1 MSNQVKT
8 IVKIKHKDRNRK
20 TVFFRGIIAF
30 PAIIFV
36 ATFAQSSFSESES
49 ESWAA
54 GTAGV
59 VALPTLLALVFRG
72 KYPSYV
78 LTFNH
83 AVVELS
89 TRLAA
94 YVLILNDKYPSI
106 EANSKV
112 AVLFPDVEGGKKLN
126 RWLPL
131 VKWFLAIPHYIVGAI
146 YLVIS
151 LVVTVIAW
159 VQTSITGRYPEWAGE
174 IVLGTI
180 AYWNRVQGYMLLLV
194 TDKYPTFRL
203 K

>member
-1 MSNQVKT
+1 MASQVKT
-8 IVKIKHKDRNRK
+8 AITIKHKDRDRK
-20 TVFFRGIIAF
+20 TVFFRGILAF
-30 PAIIFV
+30 PAMVFV
-36 ATFAQSSFSESES
+36 ATFTQATFSDGSDL
-49 ESWAA
+49 AF

-59 VALPTLLALVFRG
+59 IAVPTLLALLFRG

-83 AVVELS
+83 ALVELS
-89 TRLAA
+89 TRFAA
-94 YVLILNDKYPSI
+94 YILILNDKYPSI

-112 AVLFPDVEGGKKLN
+112 EVTFPDVKDGEKLN

-131 VKWFLAIPHYIVGAI
+131 VKWFLAIPHYIVGAA
-146 YLVIS
+146 YLLLS

-159 VQTSITGRYPEWAGE
+159 VLTSATGNYPKWAGE

-180 AYWNRVQGYMLLLV
+180 AYLNRVQGYMLLLV

>member
-8 IVKIKHKDRNRK
+8 IVKIKHKDRNRT
-20 TVFFRGIIAF
+20 TVFWRGILAF
-30 PAIIFV
+30 PVIIFV
-36 ATFAQSSFSESES
+36 ATFTQATFAEND
-49 ESWAA
+49 SWGF

-59 VALPTLLALVFRG
+59 IVIPALLAIVVRG

-83 AVVELS
+83 ALIELS

-106 EANSKV
+106 ETNSKV

-131 VKWFLAIPHYIVGAI
+131 VKWFLAIPHYIVGAV

-151 LVVTVIAW
+151 LVVTFIAW
-159 VQTSITGRYPEWAGE
+159 IQTSITGKYPEWAGE
-174 IVLGTI
+174 IVFGTI
-180 AYWNRVQGYMLLLV
+180 SYWNRVAGYMLVLV
-194 TDKYPTFRL
+194 TDKYPTFKL

>member
-1 MSNQVKT
+1 MSNQVT
-8 IVKIKHKDRNRK
+8 TVIKIKHKDRNRA
-20 TVFFRGIIAF
+20 TVFWRGILAF
-30 PAIIFV
+30 PIAVFV
-36 ATFAQSSFSESES
+36 ASFDL
-49 ESWAA
+49 
-54 GTAGV
+54 GTSGIGAV
-59 VALPTLLALVFRG
+59 SVIVLPALLAIVFRG

-83 AVVELS
+83 ALIELS

-112 AVLFPDVEGGKKLN
+112 VVTFPDVDGGKKLN
-126 RWLPL
+126 RGLPL
-131 VKWFLAIPHYIVGAI
+131 VKWFLAIPHYIVGAV

-151 LVVTVIAW
+151 LGVTVIAW
-159 VQTSITGRYPEWAGE
+159 VQTSITGRYPEWAGQ

-180 AYWNRVQGYMLLLV
+180 SYWNRVQGYMLLLV
-194 TDKYPTFRL
+194 TDKYPSFKL

>member
-1 MSNQVKT
+1 M
-8 IVKIKHKDRNRK
+8 
-20 TVFFRGIIAF
+20 
-30 PAIIFV
+30 
-36 ATFAQSSFSESES
+36 
-49 ESWAA
+49 
-54 GTAGV
+54 
-59 VALPTLLALVFRG
+59 LALVFRG

-126 RWLPL
+126 RALPL
-131 VKWFLAIPHYIVGAI
+131 VKWFLAIPHYIVGVI

-159 VQTSITGRYPEWAGE
+159 VQTSITGRYPKWAGE

>member
-1 MSNQVKT
+1 MANQVKT
-8 IVKIKHKDRNRK
+8 IVKIKYKDRNRK

-49 ESWAA
+49 WAA

-59 VALPTLLALVFRG
+59 IALPTFLALLFRG

-131 VKWFLAIPHYIVGAI
+131 VKWLLAIPHYIVGAI

-151 LVVTVIAW
+151 LVVTLIAW
-159 VQTSITGRYPEWAGE
+159 VQTSITGRYPEWTGE

>member
-1 MSNQVKT
+1 MANQVKT
-8 IVKIKHKDRNRK
+8 LVKIKHKDRNRK

-49 ESWAA
+49 WAA

-59 VALPTLLALVFRG
+59 IALPTFLALLFRG

-131 VKWFLAIPHYIVGAI
+131 VKWLLAIPHYIVGAI

-151 LVVTVIAW
+151 LVVTLIAW

>member
-1 MSNQVKT
+1 MANQVKT
-8 IVKIKHKDRNRK
+8 IIKIKHKDRNRT
-20 TVFFRGIIAF
+20 TVFWRGILAF
-30 PAIIFV
+30 PVVIFV
-36 ATFAQSSFSESES
+36 ASFTQATFGDGNNWEY
-49 ESWAA
+49 

-59 VALPTLLALVFRG
+59 IFLPTILAILFRG
-72 KYPSYV
+72 VYPSYL

-83 AVVELS
+83 AIFELS

-126 RWLPL
+126 RFLPL
-131 VKWFLAIPHYIVGAI
+131 VKWFLAIPHYIVGFV
-146 YLVIS
+146 YLAIS
-151 LVVTVIAW
+151 LVATFIAW

-180 AYWNRVQGYMLLLV
+180 AYCNRVQGYMLLLV

>member
-1 MSNQVKT
+1 MSSQVT
-8 IVKIKHKDRNRK
+8 TDIKIKHKDRNRT
-20 TVFFRGIIAF
+20 TVFWRGILVF
-30 PAIIFV
+30 PVAVFV
-36 ATFAQSSFSESES
+36 ASFNLGTSGIG
-49 ESWAA
+49 AA
-54 GTAGV
+54 SV
-59 VALPTLLALVFRG
+59 IVLPALLAIVFRG

-83 AVVELS
+83 AIFELS
-89 TRLAA
+89 ARLAA

-112 AVLFPDVEGGKKLN
+112 VITFPDVDGGKKLN

-131 VKWFLAIPHYIVGAI
+131 VKWFLAIPHYIVGAV

-151 LVVTVIAW
+151 LAVTVIAW

-180 AYWNRVQGYMLLLV
+180 SYWNRVQGYMLLLV
-194 TDKYPTFRL
+194 SDKYPSFKL

>member
-1 MSNQVKT
+1 MSNHVKT
-8 IVKIKHKDRNRK
+8 DIKIKHKDRNRT
-20 TVFFRGIIAF
+20 TVFWRGILAF
-30 PAIIFV
+30 PVIIFV
-36 ATFAQSSFSESES
+36 ATFTQATFSQSDN
-49 ESWAA
+49 WGL
-54 GTAGV
+54 GTAGLIV
-59 VALPTLLALVFRG
+59 IPALLAIVFRG

-83 AVVELS
+83 ALIELS

-112 AVLFPDVEGGKKLN
+112 VVTFPDVDGGKKLN

-131 VKWFLAIPHYIVGAI
+131 VKWFLAIPHYIVGAV

-180 AYWNRVQGYMLLLV
+180 SYWNRVQGYMLLLV
-194 TDKYPTFRL
+194 SDKYPNFKL

>member
-8 IVKIKHKDRNRK
+8 DIKIKHKDRNRT
-20 TVFFRGIIAF
+20 TVFWRGILAF
-30 PAIIFV
+30 PVIIFV
-36 ATFAQSSFSESES
+36 ATFNVGMGTSGIG
-49 ESWAA
+49 AA
-54 GTAGV
+54 GVIVIPA
-59 VALPTLLALVFRG
+59 LLAIVFRG

-83 AVVELS
+83 ALIELS

-106 EANSKV
+106 EGNSKV
-112 AVLFPDVEGGKKLN
+112 EVTFPDVDGGSKLH
-126 RWLPL
+126 RGLPL
-131 VKWFLAIPHYIVGAI
+131 VKWFLAIPHYIVGTV

-151 LVVTVIAW
+151 LGATLIAW

-180 AYWNRVQGYMLLLV
+180 SYWNRVQGYMLLLV
-194 TDKYPTFRL
+194 SDKYPSFKL

>member
-1 MSNQVKT
+1 LSNQVKT
-8 IVKIKHKDRNRK
+8 IVKIKHKDRNRT
-20 TVFFRGIIAF
+20 TVFWRGILAF
-30 PAIIFV
+30 PVIIFV
-36 ATFAQSSFSESES
+36 ATFTQATFAEND
-49 ESWAA
+49 SWGF

-59 VALPTLLALVFRG
+59 IVIPALLAIVVRG

-83 AVVELS
+83 ALIELS

-131 VKWFLAIPHYIVGAI
+131 VKWFLAIPHYIVGAV

-151 LVVTVIAW
+151 LVVTFIAW
-159 VQTSITGRYPEWAGE
+159 IQTSITGKYPEWAGE

-180 AYWNRVQGYMLLLV
+180 SYWNRVQGYMLLLV

>member
-8 IVKIKHKDRNRK
+8 DIKIKYKDRNRT
-20 TVFFRGIIAF
+20 TVFWRGILAF
-30 PAIIFV
+30 PVIIFV
-36 ATFAQSSFSESES
+36 ATFNVGTSGIG
-49 ESWAA
+49 AA
-54 GTAGV
+54 GVIVIPA
-59 VALPTLLALVFRG
+59 LLAIVFRG

-83 AVVELS
+83 ALIELS

-94 YVLILNDKYPSI
+94 YFLILNDKYPSI
-106 EANSKV
+106 EGNSKV
-112 AVLFPDVEGGKKLN
+112 EVTFPDVDGGSKLN
-126 RWLPL
+126 RGLPL
-131 VKWFLAIPHYIVGAI
+131 VKWFLAIPHYIVGAV

-151 LVVTVIAW
+151 LGATLIAW

-180 AYWNRVQGYMLLLV
+180 SYWNRVQGYMLLLV
-194 TDKYPTFRL
+194 TDKYPSFKL

>member
-1 MSNQVKT
+1 MANQVKT
-8 IVKIKHKDRNRK
+8 IIKIKHKDRNRT
-20 TVFFRGIIAF
+20 TVFWRGILAF
-30 PAIIFV
+30 PVVIFV
-36 ATFAQSSFSESES
+36 ASFTQATFGDGSNWEY
-49 ESWAA
+49 

-59 VALPTLLALVFRG
+59 IFLPTILAILFRG
-72 KYPSYV
+72 VYPSYL

-83 AVVELS
+83 AIFELS

-126 RWLPL
+126 RFLPL
-131 VKWFLAIPHYIVGAI
+131 VKWFLAIPHYIVGFV
-146 YLVIS
+146 YLAIS
-151 LVVTVIAW
+151 LVATFIAW

-180 AYWNRVQGYMLLLV
+180 AYCNRVQGYMLLLV

>member
-1 MSNQVKT
+1 LSNQVKT
-8 IVKIKHKDRNRK
+8 IVKIKHKDRNRT
-20 TVFFRGIIAF
+20 TVFWRGILAF
-30 PAIIFV
+30 PVIIFV
-36 ATFAQSSFSESES
+36 ATFTQATFAEND
-49 ESWAA
+49 SWGF

-59 VALPTLLALVFRG
+59 IVIPALLAIVVRG
-72 KYPSYV
+72 RYPSYV

-83 AVVELS
+83 ALVELS

-131 VKWFLAIPHYIVGAI
+131 VKWFLAIPHYIVGAV

-151 LVVTVIAW
+151 LVVTFIAW
-159 VQTSITGRYPEWAGE
+159 IQTSITGKYPEWAGE

-180 AYWNRVQGYMLLLV
+180 SYWNRVQGYMLLLV

>member
-8 IVKIKHKDRNRK
+8 DIKIKYKDRNRT
-20 TVFFRGIIAF
+20 TVFWRGILAF
-30 PAIIFV
+30 PVIIFV
-36 ATFAQSSFSESES
+36 ATFNVGTSGIG
-49 ESWAA
+49 AA
-54 GTAGV
+54 GVIVIPA
-59 VALPTLLALVFRG
+59 LLAIVFRG

-83 AVVELS
+83 ALIELS

-106 EANSKV
+106 EGNSKV
-112 AVLFPDVEGGKKLN
+112 EVTFPDVDGGSKLN
-126 RWLPL
+126 RGLPL
-131 VKWFLAIPHYIVGAI
+131 VKWFLAIPHYIIGAV

-151 LVVTVIAW
+151 LGATLIAW

-180 AYWNRVQGYMLLLV
+180 SYCNRVQGYMLLLV
-194 TDKYPTFRL
+194 TDKYPSFKL

>member
-1 MSNQVKT
+1 MSSQVT
-8 IVKIKHKDRNRK
+8 TDIKIKHKDRNRT
-20 TVFFRGIIAF
+20 TVFWRGILVF
-30 PAIIFV
+30 PVAVFV
-36 ATFAQSSFSESES
+36 ASFNLGTSGIG
-49 ESWAA
+49 AA
-54 GTAGV
+54 SV
-59 VALPTLLALVFRG
+59 IVLPALLAIVFRG

-83 AVVELS
+83 AIFELS
-89 TRLAA
+89 ARLAA

-112 AVLFPDVEGGKKLN
+112 VITFPDVDGGKKLN

-131 VKWFLAIPHYIVGAI
+131 VKWFLAIPHYIVGAV

-159 VQTSITGRYPEWAGE
+159 VQTSITGHYPEWAGE

-180 AYWNRVQGYMLLLV
+180 SYWNRVQGYMLLLV
-194 TDKYPTFRL
+194 SDKYPSFKL

>member
-8 IVKIKHKDRNRK
+8 DIKIKHKDRNRT
-20 TVFFRGIIAF
+20 TVFWRGILAF
-30 PAIIFV
+30 PVIIFV
-36 ATFAQSSFSESES
+36 ATFTQATFSQSDN
-49 ESWAA
+49 WGL
-54 GTAGV
+54 GTAGLIV
-59 VALPTLLALVFRG
+59 IPALLAIVFRG

-83 AVVELS
+83 ALIELS

-112 AVLFPDVEGGKKLN
+112 VVTFPDVDGGKKLN

-131 VKWFLAIPHYIVGAI
+131 VKWFLAIPHYIVGAV

-180 AYWNRVQGYMLLLV
+180 SYWNRVQGYMLLLV
-194 TDKYPTFRL
+194 SDKYPNFKL

>member
-1 MSNQVKT
+1 MASQVKT
-8 IVKIKHKDRNRK
+8 SITIKHKDRNRK
-20 TVFFRGIIAF
+20 TVFFRGILAF
-30 PAIIFV
+30 PAMIFI
-36 ATFAQSSFSESES
+36 ATFTQATFSDGSDV
-49 ESWAA
+49 AF

-59 VALPTLLALVFRG
+59 IAVPTLLALLFRG

-83 AVVELS
+83 ALVELS
-89 TRLAA
+89 TRFTA
-94 YVLILNDKYPSI
+94 YILILNDKYPSI

-112 AVLFPDVEGGKKLN
+112 SVEFPDVKSGEKLN

-131 VKWFLAIPHYIVGAI
+131 VKWLLAIPHYIVGAA
-146 YLVIS
+146 YLLLS

-159 VQTSITGRYPEWAGE
+159 VMTSATGNYPKWAGE

-180 AYWNRVQGYMLLLV
+180 AYLNRVQGYMLLLV

>member
-8 IVKIKHKDRNRK
+8 DIKIKHKDRNRT
-20 TVFFRGIIAF
+20 TVFWRGILAF
-30 PAIIFV
+30 PVIIFV
-36 ATFAQSSFSESES
+36 ATFTQATFSQSDN
-49 ESWAA
+49 WGL
-54 GTAGV
+54 GTAGLIV
-59 VALPTLLALVFRG
+59 IPALLAIVFRG

-83 AVVELS
+83 ALIELS

-112 AVLFPDVEGGKKLN
+112 VVTFPDVDGGKKLN

-131 VKWFLAIPHYIVGAI
+131 VKWFLAIPHYIVGAV

-159 VQTSITGRYPEWAGE
+159 VQTSITGRYPEWTGE

-180 AYWNRVQGYMLLLV
+180 SYWNRVQGYMLLLV
-194 TDKYPTFRL
+194 SDKYPNFKL

>member
-8 IVKIKHKDRNRK
+8 DIKIKYKDRNRT
-20 TVFFRGIIAF
+20 TVFWRGILAF
-30 PAIIFV
+30 PVIIFV
-36 ATFAQSSFSESES
+36 ATFNVGTSGIG
-49 ESWAA
+49 AA
-54 GTAGV
+54 GVIVIPA
-59 VALPTLLALVFRG
+59 LLAIVFRG

-83 AVVELS
+83 ALIELS

-94 YVLILNDKYPSI
+94 YLLILNDKYPSI
-106 EANSKV
+106 EGNSKV
-112 AVLFPDVEGGKKLN
+112 EVTFPDVDGGSKLN
-126 RWLPL
+126 RGLPL
-131 VKWFLAIPHYIVGAI
+131 VKWFLAIPHYIVGAV

-151 LVVTVIAW
+151 LGATLIAW

-180 AYWNRVQGYMLLLV
+180 SYWNRVQGYMLLLV
-194 TDKYPTFRL
+194 TDKYPSFKL

>member
-8 IVKIKHKDRNRK
+8 DIKIKHKDRNRT
-20 TVFFRGIIAF
+20 TVFWRGILAF
-30 PAIIFV
+30 PVIIFV
-36 ATFAQSSFSESES
+36 ATFTEATFAQNDNWGF
-49 ESWAA
+49 
-54 GTAGV
+54 GTAGLIIIP
-59 VALPTLLALVFRG
+59 ALLAIVFRG

-83 AVVELS
+83 ALIELS

-112 AVLFPDVEGGKKLN
+112 VVTFPDVDGGKKLN

-131 VKWFLAIPHYIVGAI
+131 VKWFLAIPHYIVGAV

-151 LVVTVIAW
+151 LAVTVIAW

-180 AYWNRVQGYMLLLV
+180 SYWNRVQGYMLLLV
-194 TDKYPTFRL
+194 SDKYPSFNL

>member
-1 MSNQVKT
+1 LSNQVKT
-8 IVKIKHKDRNRK
+8 IVKIKHKDRNRT
-20 TVFFRGIIAF
+20 TVFWRGILAF
-30 PAIIFV
+30 PVIIFV
-36 ATFAQSSFSESES
+36 ATFTQATFAEND
-49 ESWAA
+49 SWGF

-59 VALPTLLALVFRG
+59 IVIPALLAIVVRG

-83 AVVELS
+83 ALIELS

-106 EANSKV
+106 ETNSKV

-131 VKWFLAIPHYIVGAI
+131 VKWFLAIPHYIVGAV

-151 LVVTVIAW
+151 LVVTFIAW
-159 VQTSITGRYPEWAGE
+159 IQTSITGKYPEWAGE

-180 AYWNRVQGYMLLLV
+180 SYWNRVQGYMLLLV

>member
-1 MSNQVKT
+1 MGTS
-8 IVKIKHKDRNRK
+8 
-20 TVFFRGIIAF
+20 GIG
-30 PAIIFV
+30 
-36 ATFAQSSFSESES
+36 
-49 ESWAA
+49 AA
-54 GTAGV
+54 GVIVIPA
-59 VALPTLLALVFRG
+59 LLAIVFRG

-83 AVVELS
+83 ALIELS

-106 EANSKV
+106 EGNSKV
-112 AVLFPDVEGGKKLN
+112 EVTFPDVDGGSKLH
-126 RWLPL
+126 RGLPL
-131 VKWFLAIPHYIVGAI
+131 VKWFLAIPHYIVGTV

-151 LVVTVIAW
+151 LGATLIAW

-180 AYWNRVQGYMLLLV
+180 SYWNRVQGYMLLLV
-194 TDKYPTFRL
+194 SDKYPSFKL

>member
-1 MSNQVKT
+1 VSKSVTTQIN
-8 IVKIKHKDRNRK
+8 IKHKNRNRA
-20 TVFFRGIIAF
+20 TVFWRGILAF
-30 PAIIFV
+30 PVIIFV
-36 ATFAQSSFSESES
+36 GTFAQSSFSESEK
-49 ESWAA
+49 WAA
-54 GTAGV
+54 GTAGLIV
-59 VALPTLLALVFRG
+59 IPTVLALLFRG

-83 AVVELS
+83 ALIELS

-94 YVLILNDKYPSI
+94 YLLILSDKYPSI
-106 EANSKV
+106 EASSKV
-112 AVLFPDVEGGKKLN
+112 SVVFPDVDGGKKLK

-159 VQTSITGRYPEWAGE
+159 VQTSITGKYPRWAGE
-174 IVLGTI
+174 IVFGTI
-180 AYWNRVQGYMLLLV
+180 SYWNRVQGYMLLLV
-194 TDKYPTFRL
+194 TDKYPSFRL

>member
-8 IVKIKHKDRNRK
+8 DIKIKYKDRNRT
-20 TVFFRGIIAF
+20 TVFWRGILAF
-30 PAIIFV
+30 PVIIFV
-36 ATFAQSSFSESES
+36 ATFNVGTSGIG
-49 ESWAA
+49 AA
-54 GTAGV
+54 GVIVIPA
-59 VALPTLLALVFRG
+59 LLAIVFRG

-83 AVVELS
+83 ALIELS

-106 EANSKV
+106 EGNSKV
-112 AVLFPDVEGGKKLN
+112 EVTFPDVDGGSKLN
-126 RWLPL
+126 RGLPL
-131 VKWFLAIPHYIVGAI
+131 VKWFLAIPHYIVGAV

-151 LVVTVIAW
+151 LGATLIAW

-180 AYWNRVQGYMLLLV
+180 SYWNRVQGYMLLLV
-194 TDKYPTFRL
+194 TDKYPSFKL

>member
-8 IVKIKHKDRNRK
+8 DIKIKYKDRNRT
-20 TVFFRGIIAF
+20 TVFWRGILAF
-30 PAIIFV
+30 PVIIFV
-36 ATFAQSSFSESES
+36 ATFNVGTSGIG
-49 ESWAA
+49 AA
-54 GTAGV
+54 GVIVIPA
-59 VALPTLLALVFRG
+59 LLAIVFRG

-83 AVVELS
+83 ALIELS

-106 EANSKV
+106 EGNSKV
-112 AVLFPDVEGGKKLN
+112 EVTFPDVDGGSKLH
-126 RWLPL
+126 RGLPL
-131 VKWFLAIPHYIVGAI
+131 VKWFLAIPHYIVGTV

-151 LVVTVIAW
+151 LGATLIAW

-180 AYWNRVQGYMLLLV
+180 SYWNRVQGYMLLLV
-194 TDKYPTFRL
+194 SDKYPSFKL

>member
-8 IVKIKHKDRNRK
+8 IVKIKHKDRNRT
-20 TVFFRGIIAF
+20 TVFWRGILAF
-30 PAIIFV
+30 PVVIFV
-36 ATFAQSSFSESES
+36 ATFTQATFGDGNNWE
-49 ESWAA
+49 W

-59 VALPTLLALVFRG
+59 IVLPTLLAIVVRG

-83 AVVELS
+83 AVLELS

-131 VKWFLAIPHYIVGAI
+131 VKWFLAIPHYIVGAV

-151 LVVTVIAW
+151 LVVTFIAW
-159 VQTSITGRYPEWAGE
+159 IQTSITGKYPEWAGE

-180 AYWNRVQGYMLLLV
+180 SYWNRVQGYMLLLV

>member
-8 IVKIKHKDRNRK
+8 IVKIKHKDRNRT
-20 TVFFRGIIAF
+20 TVFWRGILAF
-30 PAIIFV
+30 PVIIFV
-36 ATFAQSSFSESES
+36 ATFTQATFAEND
-49 ESWAA
+49 SWGF

-59 VALPTLLALVFRG
+59 IVIPALLAIVVRG

-83 AVVELS
+83 ALIELS

-131 VKWFLAIPHYIVGAI
+131 VKWFLAIPHYIVGAV

-151 LVVTVIAW
+151 LVVTFIAW
-159 VQTSITGRYPEWAGE
+159 IQTSITGKYPEWAGE

-180 AYWNRVQGYMLLLV
+180 SYWNRVQGYMLLLV